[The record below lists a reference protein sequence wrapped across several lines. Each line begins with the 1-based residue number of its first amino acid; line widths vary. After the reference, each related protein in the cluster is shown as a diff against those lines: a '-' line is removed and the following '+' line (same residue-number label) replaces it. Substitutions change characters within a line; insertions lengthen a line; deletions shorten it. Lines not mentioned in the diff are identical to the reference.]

1 MLLLHIIQKF
11 IRKHVGEVCNDN
23 PFKTSYTYIGPSES
37 QRERRAR
44 SPLVE
49 VPVLN
54 EDLNLI
60 DEIEGISEGYG
71 YEIQNCSD
79 LKRKRTEERNDDDD
93 RNKDVD
99 SNTTPKKKT
108 SIQEKLKA
116 FEAPSPTPTQKF
128 KFRKLN

>member
-1 MLLLHIIQKF
+1 MY
-11 IRKHVGEVCNDN
+11 V
-23 PFKTSYTYIGPSES
+23 GPSES

-54 EDLNLI
+54 EGLNLI
-60 DEIEGISEGYG
+60 EENRGMSEGEG
-71 YEIQNCSD
+71 YETQNSSV
-79 LKRKRTEERNDDDD
+79 LKRKRTEERKDSDDDD
-93 RNKDVD
+93 DGIKDVN
-99 SNTTPKKKT
+99 NTTPKKKT

>member
-1 MLLLHIIQKF
+1 MY
-11 IRKHVGEVCNDN
+11 V
-23 PFKTSYTYIGPSES
+23 GPSKS
-37 QRERRAR
+37 QLERRAR

-54 EDLNLI
+54 EGLNLI
-60 DEIEGISEGYG
+60 EPQSEEISEGDG

-79 LKRKRTEERNDDDD
+79 LKRKRAEESKDSNDDDD
-93 RNKDVD
+93 GNKGV
-99 SNTTPKKKT
+99 NTTPKKKT

>member
-1 MLLLHIIQKF
+1 MY
-11 IRKHVGEVCNDN
+11 V
-23 PFKTSYTYIGPSES
+23 GPSKS
-37 QRERRAR
+37 QLERRAR

-49 VPVLN
+49 VTVLN
-54 EDLNLI
+54 EGLNLI
-60 DEIEGISEGYG
+60 DENEEISEGDG

-79 LKRKRTEERNDDDD
+79 LKRKRVEESKDDDG
-93 RNKDVD
+93 NKGV
-99 SNTTPKKKT
+99 NTTPKKKT

>member
-1 MLLLHIIQKF
+1 MY
-11 IRKHVGEVCNDN
+11 V
-23 PFKTSYTYIGPSES
+23 GPSES
-37 QRERRAR
+37 QRDRRAR

-60 DEIEGISEGYG
+60 DENEGISGDG
-71 YEIQNCSD
+71 YEIQNRSN
-79 LKRKRTEERNDDDD
+79 LKRKRTEERKDSNDDDD
-93 RNKDVD
+93 GNKDVN
-99 SNTTPKKKT
+99 NTTPKKKT
-108 SIQEKLKA
+108 SIQDKLKA

>member
-1 MLLLHIIQKF
+1 MY
-11 IRKHVGEVCNDN
+11 V
-23 PFKTSYTYIGPSES
+23 GPSES
-37 QRERRAR
+37 QRDRRAR

-60 DEIEGISEGYG
+60 DENEGISGDG
-71 YEIQNCSD
+71 YEIQNRSN
-79 LKRKRTEERNDDDD
+79 LKRKRTEERKDSNDDDD
-93 RNKDVD
+93 GNKDVN
-99 SNTTPKKKT
+99 NTTPKKKT

>member
-1 MLLLHIIQKF
+1 MY
-11 IRKHVGEVCNDN
+11 V
-23 PFKTSYTYIGPSES
+23 GPSES
-37 QRERRAR
+37 QRDRRAR

-60 DEIEGISEGYG
+60 DENEGISGDG
-71 YEIQNCSD
+71 YEIQNRSN
-79 LKRKRTEERNDDDD
+79 LKRKRTEERKDRNDDDD
-93 RNKDVD
+93 GNKDVN
-99 SNTTPKKKT
+99 NTTPKKKT

>member
-1 MLLLHIIQKF
+1 MY
-11 IRKHVGEVCNDN
+11 V
-23 PFKTSYTYIGPSES
+23 GPSES
-37 QRERRAR
+37 QRDRRAR

-60 DEIEGISEGYG
+60 DENEGISGDG
-71 YEIQNCSD
+71 YEIQNRSN
-79 LKRKRTEERNDDDD
+79 LKRKRTEERKDRNDDDD
-93 RNKDVD
+93 DDGNKDVN
-99 SNTTPKKKT
+99 NTTPKKKT